1 MDMSEHTMQNLFQQL
16 GLDNS
21 EQAIEYFIQHH
32 ELPEN
37 IRLEN
42 APFWSPAQSAFLKEC
57 LAADSDWAEVVDQLN
72 VQLRE

>member
-1 MDMSEHTMQNLFQQL
+1 MDMSEHTMENLFQQL

-21 EQAIEYFIQHH
+21 EQAIEHFIQQH